1 LHPVVEEVDRLSS
14 LLTNLLTFQ
23 KTRQP
28 ALADRPVAPVLEQC
42 LGLVRRQAEVKNVSI
57 RAENFGPEVEARFDP
72 EQLTQVLM
80 NLLLNAVEAAGKDG
94 TVQIRVAKRD
104 ATIGIEVRDSGPG
117 LSDEQKEH
125 LFEAFYTTKDGGT
138 GLGLAVSRELATGM
152 GGTLHYRDN
161 GPGATFEIEL
171 PQNGASPRR

>member
-1 LHPVVEEVDRLSS
+1 
-14 LLTNLLTFQ
+14 
-23 KTRQP
+23 
-28 ALADRPVAPVLEQC
+28 
-42 LGLVRRQAEVKNVSI
+42 
-57 RAENFGPEVEARFDP
+57 
-72 EQLTQVLM
+72 
-80 NLLLNAVEAAGKDG
+80 VEAAGKDG

-104 ATIGIEVRDSGPG
+104 ATIGLEVHDSGPG

-171 PQNGASPRR
+171 PGPCR